1 MTTIQIHIERKR
13 ETKKLKYVPKVLA
26 HFVKSGDNFTLLWLT
41 TAVRSGVILTATRII
56 SRKFSAAYTGEK
68 LRRKL
73 SFFKRNNILAKRL
86 TWPGS
91 PVLDDFKYVSYSV
104 VWWNGEPCEAKISR
118 RLTKFVYPENRCF
131 YASHTSEALLFFLFI
146 SSLFT
151 WRQ

>member
-1 MTTIQIHIERKR
+1 M
-13 ETKKLKYVPKVLA
+13 PKVLA
-26 HFVKSGDNFTLLWLT
+26 HFLKFGDNFTWLWLI
-41 TAVRSGVILTATRII
+41 TAVRSGVILDNFQIVFG
-56 SRKFSAAYTGEK
+56 RKTAAYAGEK

-86 TWPGS
+86 TWPGP

-104 VWWNGEPCEAKISR
+104 VWWNVEPCEAKISR
-118 RLTKFVYPENRCF
+118 RLTKFVYPDNRCF
-131 YASHTSEALLFFLFI
+131 YASHTSEALLFFLSI